1 MKIPKILRIL
11 NKSAIAGL
19 VVTTLSF
26 FIPLVPC
33 KGESGFSMCS
43 LPNPFINMP
52 ETLIK
57 YYSYSNN
64 PLTGAVLQFL
74 IPALIFTLIFLFFRK
89 KAGNILDLTNK

>member
-1 MKIPKILRIL
+1 MKTPKILRIL
-11 NKSAIAGL
+11 NKGAIAGL

-33 KGESGFSMCS
+33 KGEAGFSMCL
-43 LPNPFINMP
+43 LPNPFVSMS
-52 ETLIK
+52 ETLTQ

-74 IPALIFTLIFLFFRK
+74 IPAIIFTGIFMLLRK
-89 KAGNILDLTNK
+89 KAGNVLDLTNK